1 MSHLPDTFKTPQN
14 QFQNPEVIT
23 GNHMKLIVAGS
34 RSITDY
40 DTVKTAID
48 NLVKQGTVVTA
59 IIEGTAT
66 GVDQLAS
73 QYALEHGIENIRVPA
88 EWKLYHKGAGAVR
101 NRKMAEMGDAL
112 LALWDG
118 SSYGTKNMIK
128 LANDKGIPVTV
139 IYVASKLM

>member
-1 MSHLPDTFKTPQN
+1 
-14 QFQNPEVIT
+14 
-23 GNHMKLIVAGS
+23 MKLIVAGS

-40 DTVKTAID
+40 ETVKTAID
-48 NLVKQGTVVTA
+48 DMVKQGAVITA
-59 IIEGTAT
+59 IIEGTAI

-73 QYALEHGIENIRVPA
+73 KYALENGIENIRVPA

-101 NRKMAEMGDAL
+101 NSKMAEMGDAL

-139 IYVASKLM
+139 VHVATEADVIIG